1 MKKLYGIMGFAGFVI
16 MLGAA
21 GGAERVSFSETLSV
35 MVFGLILFGSS
46 FLLVKSHNMR
56 MRRRRQ
62 LIIKANSIK
71 KEAGLQYIPQKRL
84 ANAGITAIVTGK
96 INSPELC

>member
-1 MKKLYGIMGFAGFVI
+1 MKKMYGIMGFAGFVI

-21 GGAERVSFSETLSV
+21 GGAERVCFSETFSV
-35 MVFGLILFGSS
+35 MMFGLVLFGLS

-62 LIIKANSIK
+62 LIIKANSVK
-71 KEAGLQYIPQKRL
+71 KETVLQYVPQPKR
-84 ANAGITAIVTGK
+84 ANAGIIAIVTGK